1 LWLWLIF
8 VTLLLLIFIIL
19 INTSKKRK
27 PEKPDSSPNI
37 KEKQTPVK
45 IDGPLHIKEELVLN
59 VEIRME
65 GKKPIKLEWPIVSSL
80 IVGRQKG
87 CDIQLDNKLISKQ
100 HFALEKIGQD
110 LFIMDLGSTNGTKLN
125 QKGLI
130 ANAKAILRSG
140 DIIQAG
146 TVEICI
152 RW

>member
-1 LWLWLIF
+1 MNL
-8 VTLLLLIFIIL
+8 
-19 INTSKKRK
+19 
-27 PEKPDSSPNI
+27 
-37 KEKQTPVK
+37 
-45 IDGPLHIKEELVLN
+45 
-59 VEIRME
+59 EIQME
-65 GKKPIKLEWPIVSSL
+65 GKKPKKLEWPIVTSM
-80 IVGRQKG
+80 IEGRQKG